1 VFHGYFSFSFVF
13 RPRFFLVVEALRRH
27 LCFAGKHQKLLG
39 KSPRPFDSTWLV
51 RDVCRNRS
59 FVDIFSLMCCVIR
72 SVPLFFVVKV
82 TKKKSCDRMSCAV
95 IRHKDIAF
103 YFVIRALVLLLF
115 MKLFGIGRPMLRVT
129 ASIPAVLGA
138 EVR

>member
-1 VFHGYFSFSFVF
+1 
-13 RPRFFLVVEALRRH
+13 
-27 LCFAGKHQKLLG
+27 
-39 KSPRPFDSTWLV
+39 
-51 RDVCRNRS
+51 
-59 FVDIFSLMCCVIR
+59 
-72 SVPLFFVVKV
+72 
-82 TKKKSCDRMSCAV
+82 MSCAV